1 MSRRLLSSRGVANRY
16 GGVHLRTLNRWED
29 SGAIP
34 KHTIRINHRKYW
46 DEAILDEADR
56 ANTAAVAKDRA
67 IKPPP
72 LQTANLPV
80 TSKPGDARVDADISD

>member
-56 ANTAAVAKDRA
+56 ANTAAAGANSRPPSLPYAKR
-67 IKPPP
+67 PP
-72 LQTANLPV
+72 T
-80 TSKPGDARVDADISD
+80 